1 MKKIEP
7 ATYTGKVSMV
17 RWLRDNDPDFLDVLK
32 DTALIFGPLESVAYR
47 HNDDEKQKD
56 LLAWQKDQY
65 IRLQE
70 QS

>member
-1 MKKIEP
+1 MKKVEP

-47 HNDDEKQKD
+47 HNDDNKHKK
-56 LLAWQKDQY
+56 LVTWMN
-65 IRLQE
+65 E
-70 QS
+70 QRQVLTQ